1 MVGVTVEEQLRILTH
16 GCECIEPLSALRRKL
31 DQSDRT
37 GEPLRVKL
45 GLDPTAPDIHLGHA
59 VVLRKLRQFQDF
71 GHKAVLLVGDFTAR
85 IGDPA
90 GRSKTRPVL
99 TSAEI
104 EANAM
109 TYLDQIGRLLDRS
122 PEKLEIVRNSSW
134 LEPMSAA
141 DLLRLAGSSTVAQM
155 LERED
160 FQKRYRSKTP
170 IGVHEFLYP
179 LLQGYDSVVTKAD
192 VEVGGTDQLFNL
204 LAGRDLQRQAG
215 QEPQITIT
223 MPLLVGLDGSEKMSK
238 SLGNHVGV
246 TERPHDMFG
255 KLMSLPDECME
266 AFFTLLT
273 SLPSDEVTMLCDV
286 QKTHPMKAKKI
297 LAAAVA
303 AGFHDRAEAAKAQT
317 EWEQIHQKSMASGRP
332 VVPVNT
338 PTFTVPDGLLEER
351 GTPLHRLL
359 VASNLATSN
368 SEARRL
374 VLQGGIRLNR
384 EVITEPNTMVIV
396 ESGDILQRGKRL
408 FRRLRVLPANEAG
421 QP

>member
-1 MVGVTVEEQLRILTH
+1 MVSVTIEEQLRILSH
-16 GCECIEPLSALRRKL
+16 GCECIEPLSALRGKL

-141 DLLRLAGSSTVAQM
+141 DLLRLAGTSTVAQM
-155 LERED
+155 LDRDD
-160 FQKRYRSKTP
+160 FQKRYQAYIP

-179 LLQGYDSVVTKAD
+179 LLQGHDSVVTKAD
-192 VEVGGTDQLFNL
+192 VELGGTDQIFNL
-204 LAGRDLQRQAG
+204 LVGRDLQRQAS
-215 QEPQITIT
+215 QEPQVAIT
-223 MPLLVGLDGSEKMSK
+223 MPLLVGLDGIEKMSK
-238 SLGNHVGV
+238 SIGNQVGV
-246 TERPHDMFG
+246 ADQPHDMFG
-255 KLMSLPDECME
+255 KLMSLPDECMVSY
-266 AFFTLLT
+266 FTLLT
-273 SLPSDEVTMLCDV
+273 SLTSDQVKILCDV
-286 QKTHPMKAKKI
+286 QETPPMTAKKT
-297 LAAAVA
+297 LAAEVA
-303 AGFHDRAEAAKAQT
+303 SVFHDRVEVEQAQI
-317 EWEQIHQKSMASGRP
+317 EWEQIHQKSMASGGSVAP
-332 VVPVNT
+332 ATT
-338 PTFTVPDGLLEER
+338 PIFKVPDELLRERKTSLPGLLTAC
-351 GTPLHRLL
+351 GLA
-359 VASNLATSN
+359 ASK

-374 VLQGGIRLNR
+374 VQQRGVRLNGA
-384 EVITEPNTMVIV
+384 VVTDSHGMIGIKT
-396 ESGDILQRGKRL
+396 GDILQRGKRVFL
-408 FRRLRVLPANEAG
+408 RLQIGPGNGEQA
-421 QP
+421 